1 MLGDARRIPGAA
13 VTPLLPLAYYSVVLG
28 QTPFCYLPGA
38 GEALLVLW
46 LCLSNHLQSSSGP
59 FGC

>member
-13 VTPLLPLAYYSVVLG
+13 VTPLLPLAYYSAVL
-28 QTPFCYLPGA
+28 GA

-46 LCLSNHLQSSSGP
+46 LCLSNRLQSSSGP